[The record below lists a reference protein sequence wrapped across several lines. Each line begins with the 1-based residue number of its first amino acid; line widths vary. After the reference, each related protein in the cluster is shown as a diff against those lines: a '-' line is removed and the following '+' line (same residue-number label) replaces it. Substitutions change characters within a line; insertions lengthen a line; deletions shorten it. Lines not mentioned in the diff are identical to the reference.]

1 MAHNVFISYSSIDKD
16 AAEAVRSILEENGIS
31 CWMAPRNI
39 TPGLSFAE
47 AIIDGIKS
55 SKVFVLVYSSNSI
68 IPVRLSKK

>member
-47 AIIDGIKS
+47 AS
-55 SKVFVLVYSSNSI
+55 STV
-68 IPVRLSKK
+68 